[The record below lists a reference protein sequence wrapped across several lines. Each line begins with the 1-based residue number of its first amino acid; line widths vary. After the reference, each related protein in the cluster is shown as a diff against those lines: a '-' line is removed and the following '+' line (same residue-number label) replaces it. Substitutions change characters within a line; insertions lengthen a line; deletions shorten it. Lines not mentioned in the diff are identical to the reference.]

1 MMNIIQTAKDKG
13 FEILKTERSDDVVHH
28 FNLHISDQ
36 TDQVIQGFGGAFT
49 EASAYNLLRVDK
61 ALRHAMLKAYFD
73 PIHGAGYT
81 MGRLSINSCDFGLTS
96 YDYVKPY
103 DESLE
108 SFDISRDQHIIDLIL
123 DATNIAGK
131 TLKLIASP
139 WSPPFWMKDNLNM
152 IKGGSLLPKY
162 YDLWAQYIIKFLKA
176 YQEKGVEIEAVT
188 IQNEPLATQR
198 WESCVYDHE
207 QEKNM
212 VIRLGRAF
220 KEANLNTKIYIWDH
234 NRDVMYERAK
244 HILSD
249 EEARTYVYGIAFHW
263 YDQTQFDEVLKTH
276 QAFPERHLLF
286 TEGCQEYGPHIGS
299 YEVGERYGVNMM
311 KDIHHGT
318 EGYIDWNLFLD
329 TTGGPN
335 HVNNLCS
342 SPILVDVFPEEM
354 ITNPSFYYMSHFSKY
369 VKEGAVRYHSQMDGH
384 ILHNV
389 FKNKDGSYVVLLL
402 NQSDEGV
409 EIKCNHHTVSFETT
423 MDPHSIQTIIL

>member
-1 MMNIIQTAKDKG
+1 MKIIQTAKNKG
-13 FEILKTERSDDVVHH
+13 FGMLKTTRSENVTDVFHL
-28 FNLHISDQ
+28 NILDQ

-49 EASAYNLLRVDK
+49 EASAYNLSRVNK
-61 ALRHAMLKAYFD
+61 ALRQSMLEAYFD
-73 PIHGAGYT
+73 PMNGAGYT

-123 DATNIAGK
+123 DASKIAGK
-131 TLKLIASP
+131 KLKLIASP
-139 WSPPFWMKDNLNM
+139 WSPPFWMKDNLKM
-152 IKGGSLLPKY
+152 IQGGSLLPKH

-176 YQEKGVEIEAVT
+176 YQEKGVEIEAIS

-212 VIRLGRAF
+212 VICLGRVF
-220 KEANLNTKIYIWDH
+220 KEAKMDTKIYIWDH
-234 NRDVMYERAK
+234 NRDVMYARAN

-263 YDQTQFDEVLKTH
+263 YDQNQFEEVLKTH
-276 QAFPERHLLF
+276 QAFPQKHLLF

-299 YEVGERYGVNMM
+299 YEVGERYGLNMM

-342 SPILVDVFPEEM
+342 SPIIVDVFPEEM
-354 ITNPSFYYMSHFSKY
+354 ITNPSFHYVSHFSKY
-369 VKEGAVRYHSQMDGH
+369 VKEGAIRYHSHMESDV
-384 ILHNV
+384 LHNV
-389 FKNKDGSYVVLLL
+389 FKNKDGSYVVVLL
-402 NQSDEGV
+402 NHRDDGV
-409 EIKCNHHTVSFETT
+409 EIHCNHHAVTFKTT